1 LRFALETTMNVKNTV
16 TLSDEDLRYAEELVE
31 DGRYL
36 SVDEVIRDGLARIR
50 REDQA
55 TDDPVAGMADE
66 IRRRME
72 LPRDQWIPLEG
83 DTMFDEVRALI
94 RERKAA
100 KQNGV

>member
-1 LRFALETTMNVKNTV
+1 MNVKNTV

-31 DGRYL
+31 DGRYP

-50 REDQA
+50 LEDQA

-72 LPRDQWIPLEG
+72 LPRDQFISMKDDDL
-83 DTMFDEVRALI
+83 FDRVRKRLADHHS
-94 RERKAA
+94 K
-100 KQNGV
+100 